1 MRARKPTNLDGFSK
15 GLVFHLFSR
24 VFIVIAACVLII
36 PAFYVPD
43 YKARLTSIFSGQG
56 ETFASTMLAVNQEAL
71 YHEDYAKVLG
81 YAHSALANTP
91 LIEQV
96 QIVDSSNQ
104 VITIGAKTWSL
115 DGEELAA
122 EVLGRVPAGENIVL
136 LADGSHK
143 HFYYQVPIE
152 ISNYP
157 WGYLQIRISGQEYDQ
172 LLTQY
177 YRNYLLVTAGM
188 ILGVLALMFFTSRPI
203 VRQLESL
210 RESADSLA
218 KGELNT
224 RVPEHDIGELKL
236 LSQAFNAMASSL
248 NEKTKRVGQLAK
260 VVEET
265 NESFIVFDAVENIAF
280 CNRAAEHLIGLMSD
294 SPPRNLSEVL
304 ALFGVVEAR
313 EMIDQAAD
321 IQVCT
326 VGDAKHYEIKL
337 QRISG
342 DEDDSHHYVLGI
354 ADISQRKALEERLNN
369 IAYYDKLT
377 GLPNRRMFLNDLDHA
392 LAAPD
397 PRMTVLF
404 MDLDNFKV
412 INDSLGHEAGDFV
425 LKTVS
430 ERLRSC
436 LRAEDVLAR
445 LGGDEFTAI
454 LKSDLTQNGVQVLMQ
469 RIIREIGQDCECEN
483 RNLQVGISVGAVR
496 IPEDALSAS
505 DILKKADIAMYH
517 SKQNGK
523 RNYSFFND
531 SMLKRMIER
540 LDTEEA
546 LRRALKQDELEMF
559 YQPIISAEGTMLGC
573 EALLRW
579 PAMDISPEVFV
590 SIAERTDL
598 IVELDR
604 WVVRTVIQQ
613 VAEWREI
620 LAGRIVSINVSG
632 GVLKSR
638 NLSAWIKTDTQAF
651 AVDPQAI
658 QIEVTEG
665 VFIDGEDKAA
675 ETLEA
680 IRNLGCRVAIDDF
693 GSGYSSFGYLYKFPI
708 DTLKLDKT
716 FMAHCPE
723 SDVASAVVSSILK
736 MAEDLGVL
744 SIAEGVESRAQAD
757 WLFQSGCQAV
767 QGYLFGKALSEREM
781 AAYLEDANELEP
793 LEGIVVEQAENQELR
808 NI

>member
-1 MRARKPTNLDGFSK
+1 MHATAPDMKPVDQIGKDGFSK
-15 GLVFHLFSR
+15 SLVFHLFSR
-24 VFIVIAACVLII
+24 VFIVIAVCVLTI

-71 YHEDYAKVLG
+71 YHEDYASVLE

-91 LIEQV
+91 LIQEL
-96 QIVDSSNQ
+96 QIVDSNDR
-104 VITIGAKTWSL
+104 VITIGAQTWSL
-115 DGEELAA
+115 DGPELAA
-122 EVLGRVPAGENIVL
+122 QVMSRVPAGQHIVL
-136 LADGSHK
+136 IETAGEK

-157 WGYLQIRISGQEYDQ
+157 WGHLQIRISGEEYEQ
-172 LLTQY
+172 LLSQY
-177 YRNYLLVTAGM
+177 YRNYFLVTAGM
-188 ILGVLALMFFTSRPI
+188 IFGVLGLMFVTSRPI

-210 RESADSLA
+210 RQSADSLA
-218 KGELNT
+218 SGELST

-236 LSQAFNAMASSL
+236 LSQAFNSMAVSL
-248 NEKTKRVGQLAK
+248 SEKTKRISQLAR

-265 NESFIVFDAVENIAF
+265 NESFIVFDAEEKIVF
-280 CNRAAEHLIGLMSD
+280 CNRAAEQLVQSMSQKK
-294 SPPRNLSEVL
+294 PQNLSEVL
-304 ALFGVVEAR
+304 ALFGVVESR
-313 EMIDQAAD
+313 EVINQASD

-326 VGDAKHYEIKL
+326 VGDARHYEIKL

-342 DEDDSHHYVLGI
+342 DEDASHHFVLGVD
-354 ADISQRKALEERLNN
+354 DISQRKALEERLNN

-377 GLPNRRMFLNDLDHA
+377 GLPNRRMFLNELDQA
-392 LAAPD
+392 LALPN
-397 PRMTVLF
+397 PEMTVLF

-430 ERLRSC
+430 ERLRLC
-436 LRAEDVLAR
+436 LRSEDTLAR
-445 LGGDEFTAI
+445 LGGDEFTVI

-469 RIIREIGQDCECEN
+469 RIIREVGQDCEYEN
-483 RNLQVGISVGAVR
+483 RSLQVGISVGAVR
-496 IPEDALSAS
+496 VPGDASSAS

-523 RNYSFFND
+523 RSFSFFDDN
-531 SMLKRMIER
+531 MLKQMIER

-546 LRRALKQDELEMF
+546 LRRALKEDELKMC
-559 YQPIISAEGTMLGC
+559 YQPILSASGSVLGC

-579 PAMDISPEVFV
+579 PEMDISPEVFV

-613 VAEWREI
+613 MSEWREV
-620 LAGRIVSINVSG
+620 LGDKFVSINISG
-632 GVLKSR
+632 RVIKSR
-638 NLSAWIKTDTQAF
+638 NLSAWLKADTKAF
-651 AVDPQAI
+651 DVDPRLI

-665 VFIDGEDKAA
+665 VFIDGEEQAA
-675 ETLEA
+675 NTLEA

-716 FMAHCPE
+716 FMEHCPE
-723 SDVASAVVSSILK
+723 SDVASAVVSSILR
-736 MAEDLGVL
+736 MSQDLNVL
-744 SIAEGVESRAQAD
+744 SIAEGVESKVQAD
-757 WLFQSGCQAV
+757 WLFEAGCQAV
-767 QGYLFGKALSEREM
+767 QGYLFAKALPDTEM
-781 AAYLEDANELEP
+781 EAYLENRLKTES
-793 LEGIVVEQAENQELR
+793 
-808 NI
+808 NIRKVMV